1 MLLDLEAL
9 SRQIAANTQL
19 DETQRYEMLA
29 AFKLIYNQAFKD
41 GQRNARKVAEL
52 MEEGYL

>member
-1 MLLDLEAL
+1 MNMLIDLEAL

-29 AFKLIYNQAFKD
+29 CFKLIYNQAYKD
-41 GQRNARKVAEL
+41 GMRMAAKVAEEL
-52 MEEGYL
+52 